1 MNAAGEGKTPC
12 TSDPTEAS
20 SRGYGDT
27 VELKADIDGHIE
39 ASPSKDS
46 SVMSIPGISSPQSSP
61 FRRSLDEE
69 HRAKEMSMKKLTQEG
84 GGGGGG
90 ARRLFSTT
98 SASSTDATTTN
109 ENEEDGNVSK
119 DEGGGGRIA
128 VDPKRLLR
136 QSIRSLS
143 ASAGLGGGGT
153 GEA

>member
-1 MNAAGEGKTPC
+1 MNAAGEGKPSC
-12 TSDPTEAS
+12 TSDPTWS
-20 SRGYGDT
+20 DDT
-27 VELKADIDGHIE
+27 VELKLDINGHIE

-46 SVMSIPGISSPQSSP
+46 SVSSIPGISSPQSSP

-69 HRAKEMSMKKLTQEG
+69 HRAKEMSRKKLTQKGGGGE

-109 ENEEDGNVSK
+109 ENEEDGNDSK